1 MREFKSMPSEES
13 GEMDND
19 RFFDPHAE
27 VQDLAECLGLAKL
40 EPDGDSSR
48 GNGER
53 ELKLLA

>member
-1 MREFKSMPSEES
+1 MPSEES